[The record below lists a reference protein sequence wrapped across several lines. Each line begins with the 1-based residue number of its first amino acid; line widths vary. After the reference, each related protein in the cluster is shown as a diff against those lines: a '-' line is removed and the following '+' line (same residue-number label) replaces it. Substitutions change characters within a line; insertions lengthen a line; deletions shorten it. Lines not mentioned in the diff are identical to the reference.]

1 MLAKMFVLVPVMYFI
16 LMLLH
21 GCTSPT
27 TTNPTNAEADSPIIF
42 GEVVT
47 PPYGCIKWRVEDK
60 DNADC

>member
-21 GCTSPT
+21 GCTFPT

-42 GEVVT
+42 GEQT
-47 PPYGCIKWRVEDK
+47 PAPWG
-60 DNADC
+60 